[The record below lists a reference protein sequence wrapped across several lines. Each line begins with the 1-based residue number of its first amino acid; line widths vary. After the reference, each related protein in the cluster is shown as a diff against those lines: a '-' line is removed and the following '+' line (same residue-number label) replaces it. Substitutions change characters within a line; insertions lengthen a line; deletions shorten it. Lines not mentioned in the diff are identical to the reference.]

1 MESVSDK
8 SVYSSSQSETKLD
21 HNRIKRLIVESTV
34 LTQKFNNPRLRK
46 LYMASVAGGR
56 ITAGA
61 GTNLLGQHAADRNQ
75 DATVYVGNIDPQADE
90 ELIWEL
96 FVQVAPVVSVYMP
109 KDRVTSQYQ
118 GYGFVELKSE
128 EDAEYA
134 IRILNM
140 VRLFGKPLRVSK
152 SSQDRVTLDIGA
164 NLFIGNLDPNV
175 DEKLLYDTF
184 SAFGVIFNQPKVSRD
199 PETGLSKGFGFISF
213 GDFEASDAALEAMNG
228 QWLMNRQIMVSYAFK
243 KDDPNERHGTPA
255 ERLLAAQLKMKQKA
269 GSWLQPHTLF
279 AAGPKAQQLKLQQQ
293 QLQMQQQMQQEQMQ
307 QQEFQQQPY
316 PGFPQQHQGMMMM
329 PPGQGGYYPQQQQQ
343 QQQGGGMIVMHSSH
357 QHQGMMMMGPP
368 GGRGGGGGGWG
379 QGGGGGGG
387 WGGRG
392 RGPRQ
397 HPGGQYNNNNNND
410 HRRQLQQQQDGVP
423 PPPPSPPPSP
433 PPT

>member
-1 MESVSDK
+1 LLNLILDK

-21 HNRIKRLIVESTV
+21 HTRIKRLIVESTV
-34 LTQKFNNPRLRK
+34 RTQTFNYPRLRR

-184 SAFGVIFNQPKVSRD
+184 SAFGVILNQPKVSRD

-269 GSWLQPHTLF
+269 GSWLQPHKLF

-307 QQEFQQQPY
+307 QQAFHQQQLY
-316 PGFPQQHQGMMMM
+316 PGFPQQQQGMMVM

-343 QQQGGGMIVMHSSH
+343 QQQQEGGMVMIHPSY

-368 GGRGGGGGGWG
+368 GGRGQGGGWG
-379 QGGGGGGG
+379 QGGGGG
-387 WGGRG
+387 

-397 HPGGQYNNNNNND
+397 HPGGQFNN
-410 HRRQLQQQQDGVP
+410 HRRQPQQQQDGVP

-433 PPT
+433 PPR

>member
-1 MESVSDK
+1 M
-8 SVYSSSQSETKLD
+8 T
-21 HNRIKRLIVESTV
+21 
-34 LTQKFNNPRLRK
+34 
-46 LYMASVAGGR
+46 SVAVGR

-61 GTNLLGQHAADRNQ
+61 GTNLLSQHAADRNQ

-96 FVQVAPVVSVYMP
+96 FVQVSPVVSVYMP

-152 SSQDRVTLDIGA
+152 SSQDRVTLDVGA

-184 SAFGVIFNQPKVSRD
+184 SAFGVILNQPKVSRD

-269 GSWLQPHTLF
+269 GSWLQPHKLF
-279 AAGPKAQQLKLQQQ
+279 AAGPKAQQLQLQQQ
-293 QLQMQQQMQQEQMQ
+293 QLQMQQEQMQ
-307 QQEFQQQPY
+307 QQAFQQQQQQLY
-316 PGFPQQHQGMMMM
+316 PRFPQQPGMMMM
-329 PPGQGGYYPQQQQQ
+329 PLGQGGYYPQQQRQQ
-343 QQQGGGMIVMHSSH
+343 QQQGGGMMMMHPSY
-357 QHQGMMMMGPP
+357 QHQNIMMMGPP
-368 GGRGGGGGGWG
+368 GGGSGGGWG
-379 QGGGGGGG
+379 QGG
-387 WGGRG
+387 GGRG

-397 HPGGQYNNNNNND
+397 HPGGQYDNNNY
-410 HRRQLQQQQDGVP
+410 HTRQPQQQQPDEVP